1 MAFPLFRLDKRSIV
15 EHNWRSGIER
25 FKYKSMQ
32 DFSKEKAGKGPH
44 HMDKEDFRILRLM
57 GEIDRDGTYSQRELS
72 KRLNI
77 SVGLVNTFM
86 KRLVN
91 KGYFKVKTMPRN
103 RLKYFLTPEGLARK
117 SRLTAE
123 YLRYS
128 VNFYKDIKHLI
139 LNKYHEMADK
149 EVTKIL
155 FYGAGEVAELA
166 YLYLQLTGIRLV
178 GIIDEQKAGKNFFS
192 HVISGLERVR
202 EDDWDMILV
211 TLLDDSDGAIEALV
225 SGGVDHHRI
234 VTV

>member
-1 MAFPLFRLDKRSIV
+1 
-15 EHNWRSGIER
+15 
-25 FKYKSMQ
+25 
-32 DFSKEKAGKGPH
+32 
-44 HMDKEDFRILRLM
+44 MDKEDFRVLRLM
-57 GEIDRDGTYSQRELS
+57 GELDRDGTYSQRELS

-128 VNFYKDIKHLI
+128 VNFYRDIKYLI
-139 LNKYHEMADK
+139 LNKYHEMENK
-149 EVTKIL
+149 EVKKIL

-166 YLYLQLTGIRLV
+166 YLYLQLTGIRLA
-178 GIIDEQKAGKNFFS
+178 GIVDEQKADRNFFS
-192 HVISGLERVR
+192 YAISGLERVR

-211 TLLDDSDGAIEALV
+211 TRLDDSDGAIETLV
-225 SGGVDHHRI
+225 NSGVDHPRI
-234 VTV
+234 ATL

>member
-1 MAFPLFRLDKRSIV
+1 
-15 EHNWRSGIER
+15 
-25 FKYKSMQ
+25 
-32 DFSKEKAGKGPH
+32 
-44 HMDKEDFRILRLM
+44 MDKDDLRTLRLL

-103 RLKYFLTPEGLARK
+103 RLKYFITPEGLARK

-128 VNFYKDIKHLI
+128 VNFYRDIKHLI
-139 LNKYHEMADK
+139 INKYQEMANK
-149 EVTKIL
+149 EVKKIL

-178 GIIDEQKAGKNFFS
+178 GIMDEQKTGKNFFS

-211 TLLDDSDGAIEALV
+211 TRLDDSDEAVAALV
-225 SGGVDHHRI
+225 ERGVDQRR
-234 VTV
+234 VARV